1 MQRGMCGWTRCHHHN
16 QSSVPQPDQCLCV
29 NVQAKTMQLL
39 KDVQTAREA
48 EQAAV
53 RHWEIERDA
62 VKCTLQQLEDE
73 QSRSRQ
79 QHMGLA
85 QANAQTAVSNAY
97 VAAILHCRWP
107 VELMIGS
114 GLARE

>member
-1 MQRGMCGWTRCHHHN
+1 
-16 QSSVPQPDQCLCV
+16 
-29 NVQAKTMQLL
+29 MQLL